1 VAPTAGA
8 GVRHYLKSGW
18 VRIGLALLVL
28 GSGPL
33 WTIILLAALGWWPD
47 PNPNPIGPGLLFF
60 FTVWP
65 AIICLGVGVL
75 RVRSSRR
82 SGAS

>member
-1 VAPTAGA
+1 VAGT
-8 GVRHYLKSGW
+8 GVRDYLKSGW

-33 WTIILLAALGWWPD
+33 WAIILLAALGWWPD

-65 AIICLGVGVL
+65 AIICLGVGVY

-82 SGAS
+82 PGAP